1 MILYLM
7 RHGATDWNTKSRVQ
21 GWKDTALNDLGIQ
34 QIHTAAEA
42 LKNENIQAIFS
53 SDLKRAKKSAD
64 IVSVALDLPVHCSK
78 RLREM
83 NFGKAEGV
91 KKSDLEAKF
100 SYTYQAFN
108 DLRNPERYDLG
119 YPEGEK
125 IGEVQQRFMKFVG
138 KLLEDNKLQNV
149 LIVTHGML
157 VRIFTEICL
166 KKVIRLDN
174 GSVLKITYDEKTKKF
189 RSPKIII

>member
-7 RHGATDWNTKSRVQ
+7 RHGATDWNTKGRVQ
-21 GWKDTALNDLGIQ
+21 GWKDTALNELGLKQVRIA
-34 QIHTAAEA
+34 TEA
-42 LKNENIQAIFS
+42 LRNENIQAIYS

-64 IVSVALDLPVHCSK
+64 IVSVALDLPVHSTK

-91 KKSDLEAKF
+91 KKTDLEAKF

-108 DLRNPERYDLG
+108 DINNPERYDIG
-119 YPEGEK
+119 YPDGET
-125 IGEVQQRFMKFVG
+125 IGEVQQRFMKFIG
-138 KLLEDNKLQNV
+138 KLLEEKKLQNV

-166 KKVIRLDN
+166 KKTIRLDN
-174 GSVLKITYDEKTKKF
+174 GSVLKITYDEKSKKF
-189 RSPKIII
+189 RSPKILF

>member
-7 RHGATDWNTKSRVQ
+7 RHGATDWNTKGRVQ
-21 GWKDTALNDLGIQ
+21 GWKDTALSDLGIQ
-34 QIHTAAEA
+34 QVHRAVLA
-42 LKNENIQAIFS
+42 LKDENFQAIFS

-64 IVSVALDLPVHCSK
+64 ILSVALDLPIHCSK

-83 NFGKAEGV
+83 NFGKAEGI
-91 KKSDLEAKF
+91 KKTDLEAKF

-108 DLRNPERYDLG
+108 DIKNPERYAIG
-119 YPEGEK
+119 YPEGET
-125 IGEVQQRFMKFVG
+125 IGEVQQRFMKFIS
-138 KLLEDNKLQNV
+138 KLLEDKKLQSV

-157 VRIFTEICL
+157 VRIFTEMCL
-166 KKVIRLDN
+166 KKTIRLDN

-189 RSPKIII
+189 RSPKVLF